1 MDGTPL
7 RTSSSRRPTSET
19 LKSLR
24 MQNGNPSVFGSIK
37 FAGVKRAPSKWC
49 AVSSNSEPK
58 DVYKMVQEA
67 WKLSPPPVLI
77 AVTGAAESLQ
87 LSKRDEKIFRRG
99 LRNAALQTNAWI
111 VTGGSAAGVMQLV
124 GSLVHESGRQ
134 GTTKQIVCLG
144 IAPWGVVQDHEEM
157 LASGRGQVFSAKELA
172 QGEQKR
178 ADRTRLDPNHSHF
191 IFVDDGSEGQFG
203 REIDFRSKLENLICK
218 NEDANAE
225 DAKLPTPMVLVAV
238 GGGPGTLSTIISTLE
253 KERPCVVMAD
263 SGGVATALWKYWK
276 DGTLPEMNKDIKY
289 LKDEAEVKKVAESL
303 AKIKAVGMKEK
314 GANKVRQLRFF
325 HSTNDVDGENNE
337 LDRLILESILSDC
350 DTTFEAIQHAVK
362 WGGSD
367 IIDHQLQRSKT
378 VDVKQLTQ
386 CFEAALVLAANG
398 DENSLHVVE
407 TLIEY
412 ADCHSILATDGIG
425 LPLEHSHRTAI
436 DDL

>member
-7 RTSSSRRPTSET
+7 RTSSSRRPTSKA
-19 LKSLR
+19 LDSLR
-24 MQNGNPSVFGSIK
+24 MHNGEPSVFGSIK

-49 AVSSNSEPK
+49 AVSSNSEPLG
-58 DVYKMVQEA
+58 VYQMVLEA

-77 AVTGAAESLQ
+77 AVTGAAVSLN

-157 LASGRGQVFSAKELA
+157 LASGRGQVFSAKEFA
-172 QGEQKR
+172 QGEQKTEF
-178 ADRTRLDPNHSHF
+178 AQGEQKTKRTRLDPNHSHF
-191 IFVDDGSEGQFG
+191 ILVDDGSEGEYG
-203 REIDFRSKLENLICK
+203 KEIDFRTKLENLICK

-238 GGGPGTLSTIISTLE
+238 GGGSGTLTTIISTLE

-263 SGGVATALWKYWK
+263 SGGVATALWKYWQ
-276 DGTLPEMNKDIKY
+276 DGTLPEMKDFPS
-289 LKDEAEVKKVAESL
+289 LKDEAELKKILENL
-303 AKIKAVGMKEK
+303 PKIKAAGMREK

-378 VDVKQLTQ
+378 VDAKQLTQ
-386 CFEAALVLAANG
+386 CFEAALVLAAHG

-407 TLIEY
+407 TLIE
-412 ADCHSILATDGIG
+412 
-425 LPLEHSHRTAI
+425 
-436 DDL
+436 